1 MISKEGF
8 IGVLKSKSSISEYEL
23 EDLDRDW
30 DDAMEAAVS
39 AAASMPGIGL
49 ASTVQRVNAFL
60 AVCRHLDQMI
70 EQGNISLS
78 QSQLAIM
85 ILRLSNN
92 KFKKAVTMFDL
103 RADRFNVLARSEL
116 PSSAREYLAG
126 IVYMGQ

>member
-1 MISKEGF
+1 MISKEDF
-8 IGVLKSKSSISEYEL
+8 IGILKSQSSISEYEL
-23 EDLDRDW
+23 EELDRDW
-30 DDAMEAAVS
+30 DDAMVAAVS
-39 AAASMPGIGL
+39 ASASMPGIGF
-49 ASTVQRVNAFL
+49 ASAVQRVNAFL

-70 EQGNISLS
+70 EQGYMTLS
-78 QSQLAIM
+78 QSQLTIT

-103 RADRFNVLARSEL
+103 RANRFNALARSEL